1 MNEKDMTGTR
11 DRTARRAPLPRPA
24 WLPETVWPFQTFGL
38 EVDGSVLAVTDV
50 GQGPVLLFVH
60 VGTWSFIWRDV
71 ITKLASEFRCI
82 CFDAPGNG
90 RTRDG
95 AGITINLERASRAVA
110 GVIEGLDLKEITLV
124 PHDLG
129 GLAGL
134 AAIARTPERIRGI
147 VAINAF
153 AWKLVGAAFRGMLAF
168 IGSGFTRELD
178 VLTGFIPRL
187 TATSFGVGR
196 YMDTPSRAAFFKG
209 MGTRGRRAFHNY
221 IRDARQCDKLY
232 EEIARALAGP
242 LSGLPLLTIF
252 GERND
257 PFGFQQR
264 WKALFPGARQVVV
277 SKGNHFPMCD
287 DPGLVAEEIRSWRRE
302 YVAPGI
308 RRSAAEESTRHEAT
322 RRAS

>member
-1 MNEKDMTGTR
+1 MKDLTGNL
-11 DRTARRAPLPRPA
+11 DRTARRVPLPRPA

-60 VGTWSFIWRDV
+60 VGTWSFVWRDV
-71 ITKLASEFRCI
+71 ITKLATEFRCI

-90 RTRDG
+90 RTWDG

-110 GVIEGLDLKEITLV
+110 GVIEGLDLNEITLV

-147 VAINAF
+147 VGVNAF
-153 AWKLVGAAFRGMLAF
+153 AWKPSGAAFRGMLAF

-287 DPGLVAEEIRSWRRE
+287 DPGLVAEEVRSWRRE

>member
-1 MNEKDMTGTR
+1 MKEKDTGSPEGA
-11 DRTARRAPLPRPA
+11 ARRAPLPRPA

-38 EVDGSVLAVTDV
+38 EVDGSVLAVTDA

-71 ITKLASEFRCI
+71 ITKLATEFRCI

-90 RTRDG
+90 RTLDA

-110 GVIEGLDLKEITLV
+110 GVIEGLDLKDITLV

-147 VAINAF
+147 AAINAF
-153 AWKLVGAAFRGMLAF
+153 AWKPSGAAFRAMLAF
-168 IGSGFTRELD
+168 IGSDVTRELD

-196 YMDTPSRAAFFKG
+196 YMNTPSRAAFFNG

-221 IRDARQCDKLY
+221 IRDARYCDKLY
-232 EEIARALAGP
+232 EEIACALTGS

-264 WKALFPGARQVVV
+264 WKALFPGARQTVV
-277 SKGNHFPMCD
+277 SSGNHFPMCD
-287 DPGLVAEEIRSWRRE
+287 DPELVAETIRSWHRE
-302 YVAPGI
+302 FVASGSREP
-308 RRSAAEESTRHEAT
+308 AARLHTLT
-322 RRAS
+322 QRAS

>member
-1 MNEKDMTGTR
+1 MITDR
-11 DRTARRAPLPRPA
+11 DRIARRAALPRPA

-50 GQGPVLLFVH
+50 GHGPVLLFVH
-60 VGTWSFIWRDV
+60 VGTWSFIWRDA
-71 ITKLASEFRCI
+71 ITKLATEFRCI

-90 RTRDG
+90 RTQDA

-110 GVIEGLDLKEITLV
+110 GVIEGLDLNEITLV
-124 PHDLG
+124 THDLG

-134 AAIARTPERIRGI
+134 AAIVRTPERIRGI
-147 VAINAF
+147 VGINAF
-153 AWKLVGAAFRGMLAF
+153 AWKPSGAAFRGMLAF

-196 YMDTPSRAAFFKG
+196 HMDTPSRAAFFNG
-209 MGTRGRRAFHNY
+209 MGTRGRRAFHKY

-232 EEIARALAGP
+232 EEIASALAGP

-264 WKALFPGARQVVV
+264 WKALFPDARQVVV
-277 SKGNHFPMCD
+277 AKGNHFPMCD
-287 DPGLVAEEIRSWRRE
+287 DPDLVADSIRSWHRE
-302 YVAPGI
+302 RVAPGT
-308 RRSAAEESTRHEAT
+308 RDSAARVQTIT
-322 RRAS
+322 QRAS